1 MKIVLIKTP
10 ASSKFKA
17 GDQIEATGAELD
29 VLTEA
34 GHEYITASE
43 HAANEKVRLQNE
55 RLVQRR
61 EANVVKAIEGGIQR
75 GAFLPKEDTA
85 TVKAKALKMEEFS
98 DGMGVEYIEGL
109 PTKATGTDPLKGRQ
123 TLGTETGGDLI
134 RAGESSFRDT
144 FKEYVTASEPFAKTV
159 REGGI
164 LAKASKGSEDQVVR
178 GMAEA
183 TQCARV
189 KSRVVNRI
197 AEMIKAGADYKWA
210 DIVKAADYVDPGAS
224 NPLGTL
230 NTDLLLNFNF
240 GHLENQL
247 AMLDDITTDISDQP
261 VKLNQTALTR
271 YIIVPGFQA
280 KASGVAWTA
289 ATGATVDVNV
299 KMDKYI
305 GVPLAW
311 NENYLGSTT
320 RNLPNEFRTPQLYSL
335 GQAII
340 YYLVNNVVNG
350 NSRVANDGVT
360 ITTIKPNGKPD
371 GITAGKAFNIA
382 GASLATFT
390 SAIPSAMDLAQFPGG
405 DEEELD
411 EPLRF
416 AWVHT
421 TVYAS
426 ATADTNLILNQTLQR
441 LGNKINPNA
450 MVTGKINRLGN
461 ITFRKSQLVSDQN
474 SLVVDPNNASSQ
486 IVQTGNYAN
495 ATTLGVAGTRSGLIF
510 TSRLPLDY
518 TKLLDVQGGFAVEV
532 ATTPKMGIKVVIL
545 KYLDHAYET
554 ANMNAKIMFGTAI
567 GDERQLFDLNIK

>member
-1 MKIVLIKTP
+1 
-10 ASSKFKA
+10 
-17 GDQIEATGAELD
+17 
-29 VLTEA
+29 
-34 GHEYITASE
+34 
-43 HAANEKVRLQNE
+43 LQNE